1 MSRNNH
7 LRKHR
12 EDLRD
17 ATKAMYPPVRLLALN
32 WSLDRPFA
40 EIHRTCADRI
50 LARGGNHQTL
60 HGDADA
66 KSHEDILWQFLRNTE
81 PLDDAEADAT
91 IEMDVSE
98 DLEQALARAIDGVV
112 RVLALPRPDLERVG
126 VALAKARAYK
136 PDLTDP
142 KQPKQAKAAAKAPPA
157 PRYFCLLAEID
168 LVDALDAHI
177 SRGEERD
184 APLREFWDALKTPDG
199 GRSRVARIP
208 HVTIVHINQQQS
220 QNKDSDPDPESV
232 VLWERCA
239 ALDALSAP
247 PIFRARLGHVVANER
262 IMAVTVEELCVD
274 DPEEDAGQ
282 EGAAFVSQLGHE
294 LRERLHITI
303 GTKDASVLPV
313 EAGALVQSF
322 KRGEKGIDSVPL
334 EGVYV
339 KGRIKGLN

>member
-1 MSRNNH
+1 
-7 LRKHR
+7 
-12 EDLRD
+12 
-17 ATKAMYPPVRLLALN
+17 
-32 WSLDRPFA
+32 
-40 EIHRTCADRI
+40 
-50 LARGGNHQTL
+50 
-60 HGDADA
+60 
-66 KSHEDILWQFLRNTE
+66 
-81 PLDDAEADAT
+81 
-91 IEMDVSE
+91 
-98 DLEQALARAIDGVV
+98 
-112 RVLALPRPDLERVG
+112 

-177 SRGEERD
+177 SRGEEQD

-208 HVTIVHINQQQS
+208 HVTIVHRNQQQS
-220 QNKDSDPDPESV
+220 QNKDPDPESV